1 MFVIFGRE
9 PRDSFSALQRRSLSD
24 YGAVCAS
31 DLNTVMERSF
41 SEQSLRSLQSQANTE
56 TWDPTYLEGEPKP
69 RARSLWMDEETH
81 RLLCGEPR
89 GDEKDIKYPT
99 TYAELMEQIA
109 AESSDDDTAHYSEE
123 PHQGP
128 YMHGPQA
135 NFTYSSVDVNFSTPA
150 KGRDTVASDYPLV
163 GSDNEGPYSPLGGR
177 SVTDSES
184 PTSEGFVWRPESPAS
199 QGLSLGSNSPLALDY
214 PTGSPSSMTRS
225 YSPRPYSGSD
235 LTSVDGNIHPNTPT
249 EREFAEGSSSSQRV
263 QDSLDHADSVLRSES
278 PAVPVRRQRKTSIRS
293 ISKYEAELRRKL
305 ESDIR
310 EAHSKAINIAGSN
323 STVVTGSF
331 DTSQQPSTQGT
342 TPPTSFDS
350 RMSTLEFV
358 DTYRRPEA
366 DAAAKFVAQS
376 LKFDSVYVAEIVPDG
391 VAATGMGVRILA
403 SFNTPMETIVD
414 ANFLLQVLR
423 SPHGAMRWHDKDAL
437 PGDPDKSLFIR
448 LHSKGIYGV
457 PRSLHTGGI
466 VYAATHLAQLE
477 DGVNSGITD
486 QEQATLVDAANK
498 MKIILFKKDDKRDRQ
513 DSSCTNCQS
522 SSHVDNHPKPAP
534 VMEAESSKLR
544 NEHSIHSPA
553 TEVPNVKEARPENY
567 TPASMFEAE
576 YINHPNSISV
586 ESMEEASRAV
596 AAVLSFNMDEEMSP
610 QW

>member
-9 PRDSFSALQRRSLSD
+9 PRGSFSALQRRSLTD
-24 YGAVCAS
+24 YAAVCAS
-31 DLNTVMERSF
+31 DLNTVMKRSF
-41 SEQSLRSLQSQANTE
+41 SEQSLQSLQSQANTE
-56 TWDPTYLEGEPKP
+56 NWDPTYLQGEPKP

-109 AESSDDDTAHYSEE
+109 AESSDDDTAHYSKE

-128 YMHGPQA
+128 YMHGSQA

-150 KGRDTVASDYPLV
+150 RERDTTVSDYPLL
-163 GSDNEGPYSPLGGR
+163 GSDNEGPDSPLGGR
-177 SVTDSES
+177 STIGSES
-184 PTSEGFVWRPESPAS
+184 PTSDGFVWRPDSPTS
-199 QGLSLGSNSPLALDY
+199 QGLAWGSNSPHLVDY
-214 PTGSPSSMTRS
+214 PARSPSPVMGS

-249 EREFAEGSSSSQRV
+249 EREFGEASSSSQRI
-263 QDSLDHADSVLRSES
+263 QDSLDHVDSVLRSES
-278 PAVPVRRQRKTSIRS
+278 PEVPIRKQRKSSIRS

-310 EAHSKAINIAGSN
+310 EAHSKATNITDSD

-331 DTSQQPSTQGT
+331 DTSGRPVT
-342 TPPTSFDS
+342 TPPTSFDT

-358 DTYRRPEA
+358 DTHRRPEA

-376 LKFDSVYVAEIVPDG
+376 LKFDGVYVAEIVPDG
-391 VAATGMGVRILA
+391 VAVTGMGVRILA
-403 SFNTPMETIVD
+403 SYNTPTETIVD

-423 SPHGAMRWHDKDAL
+423 SPHGAMRWHDKDAI

-448 LHSKGIYGV
+448 LHSKGPYGV

-466 VYAATHLAQLE
+466 VYAATHLARLG

-486 QEQATLVDAANK
+486 QEQAILVDAANK
-498 MKIILFKKDDKRDRQ
+498 MKIILFKKDDKRDRK

-534 VMEAESSKLR
+534 VVEAVTSGHER
-544 NEHSIHSPA
+544 SIHSPE
-553 TEVPNVKEARPENY
+553 TEVPKVKEAIPENS
-567 TPASMFEAE
+567 TPASEFEAE

-596 AAVLSFNMDEEMSP
+596 AVVLSFNMDEEMSP